1 MHLLGAIAPGRPRI
15 AAIVDHALR
24 PESAAE
30 ALEAAAIARDL
41 GAEPVILRLDWPR
54 GEKRS
59 QEAARLARHAVLA
72 ELARLRGAS
81 VLFLGHTRDDQAE
94 TVLMRR
100 LAGSRDLGLAGMA
113 TLSPSPVWPEGRD
126 LWIARPMLGQS
137 REALRDHLRGE
148 GVRWIEDPS
157 NEALRYARVR
167 ARRELKDSAETDDLV
182 DLARVSALMAARTH
196 GFARLAAGLFMRH
209 EDGATRF
216 PAGLLDHAGGH
227 LALAALAVAAGART
241 RDIPEEAAAGLLRRL
256 KQDGH
261 TALGGAHFVR
271 SREEVSVSR
280 DPGGVHGRRGGGQP
294 HPALDLAPGHPA
306 VWDRRLE
313 LTAIE
318 HGWTARIAPDGR
330 ATAPVFARNGVEAD
344 PGEAVAARWL
354 VEARM
359 ARLLWRGAEPPFR

>member
-1 MHLLGAIAPGRPRI
+1 VAPERPRI

-30 ALEAAAIARDL
+30 ARLAAAIAHDL
-41 GAEPVILRLDWPR
+41 GAEPVVLRLDWPR

-59 QEAARLARHAVLA
+59 QEAARVSRHAALAHLARA
-72 ELARLRGAS
+72 RGAS
-81 VLFLGHTRDDQAE
+81 VLYLGHTRDDQAE

-113 TLSPSPVWPEGRD
+113 ALSPSPIWPEGRD
-126 LWIARPMLGQS
+126 LWVARPMLGLT

-157 NEALRYARVR
+157 NEAVRYARVR

-182 DLARVSALMAARTH
+182 DLARVSALMAVRAH

-209 EDGATRF
+209 DEGVARF
-216 PAGLLDHAGGH
+216 PAGLLDHAGGPM
-227 LALAALAVAAGART
+227 ALGALAVAAGART
-241 RDIPEEAAAGLLRRL
+241 RDIPEEAAKGLLRRL
-256 KQDGH
+256 RQDGH

-271 SREEVSVSR
+271 SAEKMFVSR
-280 DPGGVHGRRGGGQP
+280 DPGGVHGRRGGGKP
-294 HPALDLAPGHPA
+294 HPALDLAPGHPT

-313 LTAIE
+313 LTALE
-318 HGWTARIAPDGR
+318 PGWTAQLAPDGR
-330 ATAPVFARNGVEAD
+330 ATAPVFVRNGAEAD
-344 PGEAVAARWL
+344 PGDAVAARWL
-354 VEARM
+354 VETRM